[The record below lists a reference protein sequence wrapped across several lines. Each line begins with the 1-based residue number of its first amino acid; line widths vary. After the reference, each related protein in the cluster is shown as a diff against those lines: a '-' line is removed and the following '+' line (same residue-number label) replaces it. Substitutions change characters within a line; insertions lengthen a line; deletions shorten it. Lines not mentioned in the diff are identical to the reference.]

1 MAHAKPVLIVGVLAL
16 AAAGAAQA
24 NQIRLNKADQARA
37 RAAVVR
43 RADLGARGWRG
54 GAKKPDLTPGSGC
67 IGYHPKDTDLVTT
80 GAAQTEWT
88 NGALT
93 FTSEVLLL
101 ETATMVGADWHRSV
115 RPAALVCLKQL
126 LARELGTQAR
136 IVSAAR
142 TGFSPVARY
151 TANFRIVF
159 DVSAGGRRVR
169 ILVDVLL
176 VGKGRAEMTL
186 TTIAPYAARA
196 AVHAAEL
203 RLARLVAKRL
213 PRV

>member
-1 MAHAKPVLIVGVLAL
+1 MLLAL
-16 AAAGAAQA
+16 AVAGAAQA
-24 NQIRLNKADQARA
+24 NQIRLDQGRPGA
-37 RAAVVR
+37 
-43 RADLGARGWRG
+43 GPARGRATG
-54 GAKKPDLTPGSGC
+54 PTSAAAAGAAARRSRTWPPGSGC
-67 IGYHPKDTDLVTT
+67 VDYHPKDSDLVTT
-80 GAAQTEWT
+80 GAAETEWT

-93 FTSEVLLL
+93 FDSEVVLLK
-101 ETATMVGADWHRSV
+101 TATMVGADWHRSV

-126 LARELGTQAR
+126 LGRELGRKHGSSRPREPA
-136 IVSAAR
+136 
-142 TGFSPVARY
+142 FSPVARY

-196 AVHAAEL
+196 AVQAAEL

-213 PRV
+213 PRA